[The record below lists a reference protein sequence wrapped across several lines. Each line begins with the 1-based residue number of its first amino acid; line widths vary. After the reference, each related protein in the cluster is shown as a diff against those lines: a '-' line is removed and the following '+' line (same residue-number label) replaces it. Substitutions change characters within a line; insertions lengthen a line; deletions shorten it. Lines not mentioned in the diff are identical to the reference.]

1 MTSGPLKITTND
13 TQEKL
18 EEKMRGLELQARE
31 KETEKIAAQAGIPY
45 INLKGLAILPEAL
58 ALIPEAQAR
67 SSGIVCFFYSGAQFR
82 AGALAP
88 LDPKTNEVL
97 YQIEERTH
105 ARGTIYMLSRDSLDS
120 ALKKYAALPKI
131 TPPARG
137 VEITEKELAAF
148 PAEFRSFDELQSR
161 LAGVSITDLVNL
173 LTAAGLRTGAS
184 DIHLEAEEK
193 EVAVRL
199 RIDGVLQKAARIGK
213 EHWSK
218 IASRVKLLSGLKIN
232 VTDRPQDGRFT
243 IHTQSG
249 AIEVRVSAIPTA
261 YGESIAMRLLQPA
274 ASKISLESLGLRG
287 QAFELLNREIK
298 RPNGMILTTGP
309 TGSGKTTTLYAI
321 LQKLNRP
328 EIKIITLEDPIEY
341 KLAGIQQ
348 SQIDASKEYSF
359 ADGLRS
365 ILRQDPD
372 IIMVGEIRDLETAE
386 IAIQAALTGHL
397 VLSTVHTNSA
407 SGAIPRFLALGAKPF
422 LLAPALNAVMA
433 QRLVRK
439 IHEECKE
446 ETQLDEAAIKKVG
459 EILSAIPEPAKAELF
474 SRQSSALEQ
483 LKFYRGRGC
492 EKCFNLGY
500 KGRIGIYEV
509 FTMSKEIEQVILS
522 GKISEYAVQEL
533 AVKAGMVTMVQ
544 DGLLKALDGITTV
557 EEVFRVAE

>member
-1 MTSGPLKITTND
+1 M
-13 TQEKL
+13 
-18 EEKMRGLELQARE
+18 
-31 KETEKIAAQAGIPY
+31 
-45 INLKGLAILPEAL
+45 
-58 ALIPEAQAR
+58 
-67 SSGIVCFFYSGAQFR
+67 
-82 AGALAP
+82 
-88 LDPKTNEVL
+88 
-97 YQIEERTH
+97 
-105 ARGTIYMLSRDSLDS
+105 
-120 ALKKYAALPKI
+120 
-131 TPPARG
+131 
-137 VEITEKELAAF
+137 
-148 PAEFRSFDELQSR
+148 
-161 LAGVSITDLVNL
+161 
-173 LTAAGLRTGAS
+173 
-184 DIHLEAEEK
+184 
-193 EVAVRL
+193 
-199 RIDGVLQKAARIGK
+199 
-213 EHWSK
+213 
-218 IASRVKLLSGLKIN
+218 
-232 VTDRPQDGRFT
+232 
-243 IHTQSG
+243 
-249 AIEVRVSAIPTA
+249 RVSAIPTA

-341 KLAGIQQ
+341 KLAGIQR